1 MDSMIFCLKI
11 LKHINV
17 YILIYREK
25 LLPVNIYGGRI
36 RLQEEK
42 EKELLYNELKYVS
55 YKNYPLVIISLITLP

>member
-1 MDSMIFCLKI
+1 MIFCLKI